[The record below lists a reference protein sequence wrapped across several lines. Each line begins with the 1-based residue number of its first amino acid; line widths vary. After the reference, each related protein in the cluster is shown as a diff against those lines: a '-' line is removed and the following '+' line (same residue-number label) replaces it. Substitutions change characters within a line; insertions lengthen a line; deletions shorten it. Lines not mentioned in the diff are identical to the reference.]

1 MKKLLSLLLTLL
13 ILLCGCTGNTE
24 PAATTSPPPQT
35 EAAATPA
42 VDWYQEADVTLEPL
56 NKLSFCKT
64 SESPE
69 VAVLDERAVAFVTRE
84 YLNKDYTKKYTRIRL
99 VDPYADTLRRSTL
112 LEGEYSVLA
121 HCGASGYM
129 ALVAQDS
136 DEILILDKYLEQFC
150 SFEARTREGVIGR
163 DLRSFYYLWGSKLNC
178 LDISTGENTIHEAA
192 QELLLDEIWGYDPEK
207 NILLVTA
214 FEDTYTTNL
223 CMAAV
228 DLNDGSYSLLY
239 RDISSGSMAGGGILL
254 EQHYTE
260 ERTSDV
266 LYAHWNDP
274 EMKILPGFLVND
286 LDRAGWHVP
295 GSDYVFR
302 FDYDSSKVDIVEC
315 RLYKLGETVE
325 VCSLQSLLKGAKI
338 NSTHILPDGN
348 LLALAI
354 GSRGYQPYL
363 ICPDQLEFVPEES
376 EITQGDGLVDNS
388 ILENYEREPEFDL
401 PESLAEVRSTADDLE
416 ERYGITILLSNQCT
430 LAASYCDMPI
440 TTTDNAHMKNESAT
454 IAKALKD
461 LEGVLKLYPEDFFRQ
476 FRNEAGERGILVLL
490 VEDISAD
497 INVIGVSYGMGQW
510 YPVAIDITSGEV
522 RSTYFHEFWHATEN
536 RINDMNKS
544 ALDLAAWEN
553 CNPAGFRYSG
563 NMTPSYVQDTANT
576 YFYGKSGEEVH
587 FVDPYGKT
595 KAQEDRARLMEYIMA
610 TEWDAK
616 MMLEHPALREKAQ
629 ILCDAIR
636 EAFDTSTWED
646 VYWERFLNE
655 KEHEYDV

>member
-1 MKKLLSLLLTLL
+1 MKKVISLLLALL
-13 ILLCGCTGNTE
+13 ILLSGCAGTTE
-24 PAATTSPPPQT
+24 PAPTTQPPAQT
-35 EAAATPA
+35 APAATAA
-42 VDWYQEADVTLEPL
+42 VDWYQEPDVALEPL

-84 YLNKDYTKKYTRIRL
+84 YLNKDYTKKYTRVRL
-99 VDPYADTLRRSTL
+99 VDPYADALRTEAL
-112 LEGEYSVLA
+112 LEGEYSVLE
-121 HCGASGYM
+121 HFGAEGYM
-129 ALVAQDS
+129 ALVAEDS
-136 DEILILDKYLEQFC
+136 DEILVLDKYLEEFC

-192 QELLLDEIWGYDPEK
+192 QELLLDEIWGYDPEE

-228 DLNDGSYSLLY
+228 NLDDGSYSLLY
-239 RDISSGSMAGGGILL
+239 RNISSGSMAAGGILL

-260 ERTSDV
+260 ERMSDV
-266 LYAHWNDP
+266 LYGHWGDP
-274 EMKILPGFLVND
+274 EMKILSGFLVND
-286 LDRAGWHVP
+286 LTRAGWHVP

-302 FDYDSSKVDIVEC
+302 FDYDSSMVDIVEC

-325 VCSLQSLLKGAKI
+325 VCSLQSFLKGAKI
-338 NSTHILPDGN
+338 NSTRILPDGN

-363 ICPDQLEFVPEES
+363 ICPDQLEFAADTPES
-376 EITQGDGLVDNS
+376 TLGDPLVDNS
-388 ILENYEREPEFDL
+388 ILENYEKEPEFEL
-401 PESLAEVRSTADDLE
+401 PESLSDVRRKANALE
-416 ERYGITILLSNQCT
+416 QRFGITILLSNQCA

-440 TTTDNAHMKNESAT
+440 TTTDRAHMKNESAA
-454 IAKALKD
+454 ISRALDD
-461 LEGVLKLYPEDFFRQ
+461 LEGVLKLYPDDFFRQ

-497 INVIGVSYGMGQW
+497 INVIGVSYAMGQW

-536 RINDMNKS
+536 RINDLNKS

-563 NMTPSYVQDTANT
+563 NMTPSYIQDTANT
-576 YFYGKSGEEVH
+576 YFYGKSGEEVY

-636 EAFDTSTWED
+636 EAFDAEGWED
-646 VYWERFLNE
+646 VYWERFFE
-655 KEHEYDV
+655 